1 MYGLHNPK
9 MYHIHDDSIFKTLD
23 NLQNEERIRTYQ
35 VALGPAIGWEQEG
48 LEAMKRN
55 NVTAVQTVYNML
67 EQTPGNQL
75 INSGIKNNVG
85 ILVRVPDASGILTGK
100 VNANTKIDEKDHRSV
115 RKGEWIKASLQ
126 KVETLRPIA
135 ERNGLSITELAIKF
149 ILSKNGISSVF
160 PTVISEEEI
169 ENFSSMSDGIYLSNS
184 DMIEIDNLYNNWWQ
198 ENPYELKATV
208 GTA

>member
-1 MYGLHNPK
+1 MYK
-9 MYHIHDDSIFKTLD
+9 RQHIHDDSIFKTLD

-169 ENFSSMSDGIYLSNS
+169 ENFSSMSDGRYLSNS